1 MIGKLPFIPGHEAT
15 GVITEVGK
23 DVTDLTVGT
32 RIAIENHFYC
42 GDCYSCEVR
51 VAFHFPLLNLEC
63 MYVHT
68 FEIIVRFLSNSEK
81 KGRHLQEHES
91 GRTQNLIY
99 DAI

>member
-1 MIGKLPFIPGHEAT
+1 MLCTRYEIDLDIESLIYLAMISAPFLNKWNEIAQVIGKLPFIPGHEAT

-51 VAFHFPLLNLEC
+51 
-63 MYVHT
+63 
-68 FEIIVRFLSNSEK
+68 IVFRKL
-81 KGRHLQEHES
+81 RV
-91 GRTQNLIY
+91 
-99 DAI
+99 